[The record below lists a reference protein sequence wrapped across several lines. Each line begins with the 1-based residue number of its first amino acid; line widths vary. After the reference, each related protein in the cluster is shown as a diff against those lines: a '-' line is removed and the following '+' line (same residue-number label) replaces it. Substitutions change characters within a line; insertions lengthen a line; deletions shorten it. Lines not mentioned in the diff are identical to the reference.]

1 MSEDF
6 TGSWL
11 VSEYVFNPDGSFAGI
26 IRQRRL
32 LESSPGGRI
41 SVTQICEP
49 EESLAGHPM
58 GAFSGRWEFELETDG
73 ALRRYLGPDVVG
85 YGTEWEPGAM
95 TGQGIW
101 PRFGHTF
108 ESYAV
113 VVAEQRQLTGGF
125 FSVSGRSVADIVG
138 AAVESAEDW
147 PELDIHAAPPT
158 LPLPGGGGHPF
169 VQRRVGPMAV
179 AESWPSPTEKVRFL
193 GIRGGAETVTIVDRL
208 TPSGRS
214 VKVSREP

>member
-26 IRQRRL
+26 IRQRRM

-49 EESLAGHPM
+49 ERSLSDHPM
-58 GAFSGRWEFELETDG
+58 GAFSGRWEFELETEG

-85 YGTEWEPGAM
+85 YGTEWNPGAM
-95 TGQGIW
+95 TGQGVW

-125 FSVSGRSVADIVG
+125 FSLSGRSVADIVG
-138 AAVESAEDW
+138 AAVESGEDW
-147 PELDIHAAPPT
+147 PELDIHADPPT
-158 LPLPGGGGHPF
+158 LPLPAEHPS
-169 VQRRVGPMAV
+169 VQRRIGPMAV
-179 AESWPSPTEKVRFL
+179 AESWLSPTERVRFL
-193 GIRGGAETVTIVDRL
+193 GIRGSAETVRIVDRL

-214 VKVSREP
+214 VTVSCEP

>member
-11 VSEYVFNPDGSFAGI
+11 VSEYVFNPDGNLAGI
-26 IRQRRL
+26 IRQRRI

-41 SVTQICEP
+41 RVIQICEP
-49 EESLAGHPM
+49 EESLSNHPM
-58 GAFSGRWEFELETDG
+58 GAFSGRWEFELEAEGT
-73 ALRRYLGPDVVG
+73 LRRYLGPDVVG
-85 YGTEWEPGAM
+85 YGTEWNPGAM

-113 VVAEQRQLTGGF
+113 LVAEQRQLTGGF
-125 FSVSGRSVADIVG
+125 FSLSGRSVADIVG

-147 PELDIHAAPPT
+147 PELDIHAAPPP
-158 LPLPGGGGHPF
+158 LPLREEHPF
-169 VQRRVGPMAV
+169 VQRRIGPMVV

-193 GIRGGAETVTIVDRL
+193 GIRGCAETVTIIDRL

-214 VKVSREP
+214 VKVSRDP